1 MRALI
6 GALLLVTALAFPAS
20 AVAQLLSPNPG
31 VLTVKPDGTLS
42 TPQSAGFFF
51 STMTP
56 GARYVVFSGLESD
69 FLGTSPP
76 PGPLIASQWLLLD
89 RASGNL
95 RMISVNAAGAAQ
107 NVGGD
112 MGNAGFAISISDD
125 ANRIIFNSAATN
137 LDPAATTG
145 ARHCYLWDRAV
156 GHAVAVDVDPLPGL
170 QARPCG
176 NITADGREVVALCS
190 QPVAGVTGFGVCV
203 RNLDT
208 GVIERLAL
216 GRGAGIGHIY
226 EALTKISA
234 DGSTVAF
241 GGWQGTTEI
250 GVQRVDRATGEVV
263 NVTNE
268 AASPFSISLSAD
280 GRLLLADS
288 RLYDHATGQ
297 LRTVIRRPPATFPS
311 RLIFDAVLS
320 RDGRFAA
327 FRTSAGEFER
337 PFTGLPF
344 GTGRIQ
350 VYRLDLA
357 TDRLELVSRVGL
369 DGPIADQSHDPCEN
383 PMVLGCFFN
392 RFSPRI
398 SGDGRFVVFQFPRAN
413 LAPSYPAGDVFA
425 PQLFIKDM
433 GPAAPLV
440 NAVPVPLD
448 RRWLI
453 LGLGLSLLLLG
464 GMATARRV

>member
-1 MRALI
+1 VRALI
-6 GALLLVTALAFPAS
+6 DALLLVTALAFPAS
-20 AVAQLLSPNPG
+20 AVAQLLIPNPT
-31 VLTVKPDGTLS
+31 VLTVQTNGNLNARPS
-42 TPQSAGFFF
+42 TGFFF

-56 GARYVVFSGLESD
+56 DARHVVFFGLPVD
-69 FLGTSPP
+69 YLGSAAP
-76 PGPLIASQWLLLD
+76 PGSEVANQWMLLD
-89 RASGNL
+89 RSSGTL
-95 RMISVNAAGAAQ
+95 RVVSINGAGIAQ
-107 NVGGD
+107 NLGD
-112 MGNAGFAISISDD
+112 MFNQGFAISISDD

-137 LDPAATTG
+137 LDPAATSG

-156 GHAVAVDVDPLPGL
+156 GHAVVVDVDPLPGL

-208 GVIERLAL
+208 GVIERLAP
-216 GRGAGIGHIY
+216 GRGAGLGFNY
-226 EALTKISA
+226 EARTKISA

-241 GGWQGTTEI
+241 GGWQGTTEV

-268 AASPFSISLSAD
+268 AGSPFSVSLSSD

-344 GTGRIQ
+344 PTGRVQ

-357 TDRLELVSRVGL
+357 TDRLELVSRLGL
-369 DGPIADQSHDPCEN
+369 DGPIADQSHDPCES
-383 PMVLGCFFN
+383 PSVLGCFFN

-413 LAPSYPAGDVFA
+413 LAPTYPAGDVFA

-433 GPAAPLV
+433 GPAAPLA

-448 RRWLI
+448 RRWLF
-453 LGLGLSLLLLG
+453 LGLGLSLLLIG
-464 GMATARRV
+464 GIALVRRV